1 MMKRISIVALDRSGW
16 TANNSFYTYNYLPL
30 TPGMKDSV
38 FEPVVLS
45 VADGEDC
52 RDLDIKVYMS
62 QYPWDKGGKTIG
74 IKSL

>member
-1 MMKRISIVALDRSGW
+1 MCNAWESAVRKVDG
-16 TANNSFYTYNYLPL
+16 NYTFYLPL
-30 TPGMKDSV
+30 TPEMKDSV

-52 RDLDIKVYMS
+52 RNLDIKVYMS